1 MELTWWV
8 VAILGCVGLAMC
20 VAAAL
25 LQPMDR
31 DRRRLRLLANVGR
44 LTRLPEY
51 RRAARLRTLSAVV
64 ALVLLVLAF
73 GAAVVAAAR
82 PTGLPSAAHQSND
95 AQPQDIMLCV
105 GGPRTDPAVGATLRY
120 FADHVK
126 TFGTQRIGL
135 STTNRRVVPMTRDYQ
150 YAAAQFSKYAAAPE
164 QSADA
169 VMWAPAVSYVD
180 YAGGVEDVLAM
191 CLTGF
196 PSFDQKTAQR
206 RSLIYVGPGSLRA
219 PGETRPVL
227 FTADTVRDLAEAADV
242 QVNVVSTDTTSGA
255 LDALA
260 RDTGG
265 QFFSAD
271 SGVDK
276 HLSEIGSH
284 PPAPTVSADDA
295 AIVKSVETPDIPL
308 LLALAALTGLVLWPL
323 VVRR

>member
-1 MELTWWV
+1 VELTWWV
-8 VAILGCVGLAMC
+8 AAILGCVGLAIC
-20 VAAAL
+20 IAAAL

-31 DRRRLRLLANVGR
+31 ERRRLRLLANVGR

-64 ALVLLVLAF
+64 ALILLVLAF

-95 AQPQDIMLCV
+95 ARPEDIMLCI
-105 GGPRTDPAVGATLRY
+105 GGPSTDPAVGATLRY
-120 FADHVK
+120 FADRVK

-135 STTNRRVVPMTRDYQ
+135 STDNRRVVPLTRDYQ
-150 YAAAQFSKYAAAPE
+150 YAAAQFSKYAAASEP
-164 QSADA
+164 SGDA
-169 VMWAPAVSYVD
+169 LMWAPAVSYAD

-206 RSLIYVGPGSLRA
+206 RSLIYVGPKSRRA

-227 FTADTVRDLAEAADV
+227 FTTDAVRDLAEAADV
-242 QVNVVSTDTTSGA
+242 QINIVSAGAASGA

-265 QFFSAD
+265 QSFSGD
-271 SGVDK
+271 SGVAGD
-276 HLSEIGSH
+276 LSEIGDH
-284 PPAPTVSADDA
+284 PPRPTATADDA
-295 AIVKSVETPDIPL
+295 AVLKSVETPDIPL